1 MLASYQSYPL
11 IVSTYKSSII
21 SMAMKFTILVS
32 ILVLVLIAAQADEAQ
47 GLGTI
52 TAAVNISGIV
62 TCSVNGSANAPPFPN
77 ALVELS
83 CGGNVIASAVTNAQ
97 GVFNIT
103 VNPLRVTLN
112 NLLSSCRIIVATP
125 LSNCNATLPTAGT
138 LQSALQVAGTFIRGI
153 LNNVNL
159 VPIRFRLVV

>member
-1 MLASYQSYPL
+1 ML
-11 IVSTYKSSII
+11 T
-21 SMAMKFTILVS
+21 
-32 ILVLVLIAAQADEAQ
+32 D
-47 GLGTI
+47 
-52 TAAVNISGIV
+52 
-62 TCSVNGSANAPPFPN
+62 

>member
-1 MLASYQSYPL
+1 
-11 IVSTYKSSII
+11 
-21 SMAMKFTILVS
+21 MAMKFTILVS

-62 TCSVNGSANAPPFPN
+62 TCSVNGSANAPPFAN

-103 VNPLRVTLN
+103 VNPLRVTLT

-125 LSNCNATLPTAGT
+125 LSNCNATKDKVLRTNSST
-138 LQSALQVAGTFIRGI
+138 NFLSELQVTTCKPC
-153 LNNVNL
+153 LL
-159 VPIRFRLVV
+159 VHPRDKGQRRVRPPPPCPKRIV

>member
-1 MLASYQSYPL
+1 
-11 IVSTYKSSII
+11 
-21 SMAMKFTILVS
+21 MAMKFTILVS

-62 TCSVNGSANAPPFPN
+62 TCSVNGSANAPPFAN

-103 VNPLRVTLN
+103 VNPLRVTLT

-125 LSNCNATLPTAGT
+125 LSNCNATVTPCVLYFLFIACLTR
-138 LQSALQVAGTFIRGI
+138 VANFGSFVS
-153 LNNVNL
+153 LYSFLL
-159 VPIRFRLVV
+159 VLVVNSRF